1 MKGITMGN
9 IRNIMTPENKEEA
22 VRLIKEWQ
30 EKRPNFSRTKLAEA
44 TGVAYSTL
52 LEFGKQGLIELPEKR
67 HTNRKN
73 TSWGRLGIPK
83 EWPTK

>member
-1 MKGITMGN
+1 M
-9 IRNIMTPENKEEA
+9 KEEEKVEA
-22 VRLIKEWQ
+22 IKLIKEWQ
-30 EKRPNFSRTKLAEA
+30 KKRPNFSRTKLAEA
-44 TGVAYSTL
+44 TGVSYPTL

-67 HTNRKN
+67 HTTRKN

>member
-1 MKGITMGN
+1 MKEAET
-9 IRNIMTPENKEEA
+9 EEA
-22 VRLIKEWQ
+22 IKLIKEWQ

-44 TGVAYSTL
+44 TGVSYPTL

-67 HTNRKN
+67 HTTRKN